1 MNANKDPKV
10 SVIMNCR
17 NCSRYLREA
26 LDSVY
31 QQTFKDYEIIFWDNK
46 STDNSPNIALEY
58 GEPIRYFQGEKFL
71 PLGWARN
78 LAIEKA
84 RGEYIAFLDC
94 DDIWLPEKLEQQIK
108 LLDSNKELGLVYS
121 DNYVIDGKGNIKN
134 KTSFDN
140 LTPMR
145 GNVFNNLLTDN
156 FIPLLTV
163 IVRKEVFSKAGLFN
177 EKYEINEEYDLWLK
191 IAEYY
196 PVDFIRTPLAK
207 YRIHGGNFGKNVEKY
222 INENFQIIT
231 YWLDK
236 KPELNTNRDL
246 MNKVKIKKIRMHL
259 RLAQFLFYKHE
270 YRKGIVT
277 LINSVKS
284 VFT

>member
-1 MNANKDPKV
+1 MNANKNPKV

-46 STDNSPNIALEY
+46 STDNSSNIALEY

-84 RGEYIAFLDC
+84 RGEFIAFLDC

-108 LLDSNKELGLVYS
+108 VLDSNKELGLVYS

-163 IVRKEVFSKAGLFN
+163 IVRKEIFGKVGLFN
-177 EKYEINEEYDLWLK
+177 ETYEINEEYDLWLK

-196 PVDFIRTPLAK
+196 PVDFIKTPLAK
-207 YRIHGGNFGKNVEKY
+207 YRIHDGNFGKNVEKY
-222 INENFQIIT
+222 INENFQIIS

-236 KPELNTNRDL
+236 KPELNTNREL
-246 MNKVKIKKIRMHL
+246 MNKIKIKKIRMHL
-259 RLAQFLFYKHE
+259 RLAQFLVYKHE
-270 YRKGIVT
+270 YRRAIASLKIGRAHV
-277 LINSVKS
+277 
-284 VFT
+284 